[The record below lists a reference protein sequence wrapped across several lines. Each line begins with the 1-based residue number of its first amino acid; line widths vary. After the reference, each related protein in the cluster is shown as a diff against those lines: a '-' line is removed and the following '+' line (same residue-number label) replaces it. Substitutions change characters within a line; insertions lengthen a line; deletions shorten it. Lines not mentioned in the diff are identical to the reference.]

1 MNEILTRIKQE
12 IAAKVSPQN
21 KEAFEKA
28 VIAGN
33 KIMFEDENT
42 HSHLEIVKNPEGVRQ
57 NPPQAVAQGVAGL
70 MYVMFMQSKQTM
82 KYEVLIMA
90 GVVLLCEAIDFAE
103 RGLGIQFDNKMIAT
117 ATKILAE
124 NLFNK
129 LGITPEILQ
138 DAIRKGQSAV
148 QNQSANAQ
156 PPAAQQPAEVA
167 Q

>member
-33 KIMFEDENT
+33 KIMFENQDS

-57 NPPQAVAQGVAGL
+57 NPPQAVAQGVSGL
-70 MYVMFMQSKQTM
+70 MWVLYMQSKQTM
-82 KYEVLIMA
+82 PYEVLIMA
-90 GVVLLCEAIDFAE
+90 GVVMLCEAIDFAE
-103 RGLGIQFDNKMIAT
+103 RGLGIPFDNKAIAQ

-124 NLFNK
+124 SLFNK
-129 LGITPEILQ
+129 MGVTPEMLQ
-138 DAIRKGQSAV
+138 EAIRKGQSAV
-148 QNQSANAQ
+148 QNQSTNAQ
-156 PPAAQQPAEVA
+156 PPAAQQPAGGQV
-167 Q
+167 